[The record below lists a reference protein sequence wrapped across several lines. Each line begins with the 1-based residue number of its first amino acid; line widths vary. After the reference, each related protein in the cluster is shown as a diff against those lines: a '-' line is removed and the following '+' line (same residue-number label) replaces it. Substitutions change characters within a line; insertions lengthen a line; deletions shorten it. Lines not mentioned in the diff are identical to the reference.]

1 MFIAINRFQIV
12 PGKEKNFEEV
22 WRNRDT
28 HLEDVP
34 GFSEFHLVKGKQEED
49 HTLYASHTVWDSNEK
64 FIYVGIAGTN
74 AEFDERKP
82 QSRIKQHSS
91 GYRSGDQFCVY
102 VHDFYVLPIIF
113 AKKQYTPI
121 KRELD
126 KLTKDYIHNNFHYR
140 FVDFQTKNSNI
151 IVKKIE
157 DDIKSGSFGIK
168 PELNGK
174 WEFAK

>member
-1 MFIAINRFQIV
+1 MNKFIYGGHDLTPILCTSSNSFSFKETPKKNNIPETRSIV
-12 PGKEKNFEEV
+12 
-22 WRNRDT
+22 
-28 HLEDVP
+28 
-34 GFSEFHLVKGKQEED
+34 
-49 HTLYASHTVWDSNEK
+49 YTVWDSNEK

>member
-1 MFIAINRFQIV
+1 MRF
-12 PGKEKNFEEV
+12 
-22 WRNRDT
+22 W
-28 HLEDVP
+28 
-34 GFSEFHLVKGKQEED
+34 
-49 HTLYASHTVWDSNEK
+49 
-64 FIYVGIAGTN
+64 
-74 AEFDERKP
+74 
-82 QSRIKQHSS
+82 
-91 GYRSGDQFCVY
+91 QFCENSIPY
-102 VHDFYVLPIIF
+102 HRDFEMLSLDLKIF

-157 DDIKSGSFGIK
+157 DEIKSGSFGIK